1 MIIKYKIV
9 YDDLVAQIE
18 NNILQ
23 EGDTIPSEH
32 HLTEIYKASRDTI
45 RKALSKLNTNG
56 YIYKQQ
62 GKNSIVT
69 NRNNWNTV
77 SISKENLS
85 DLFFLGLEK
94 EDIEYILLNQNEN
107 SIFKKIAF
115 FLKNN
120 NLGGKSYE

>member
-1 MIIKYKIV
+1 M
-9 YDDLVAQIE
+9 
-18 NNILQ
+18 
-23 EGDTIPSEH
+23 
-32 HLTEIYKASRDTI
+32 
-45 RKALSKLNTNG
+45 NG